1 MPRGDGTGPAGQGPM
16 TGRGLGFCAGYDTPG
31 FTKGPGMG
39 WGGRGMAWG
48 WGGRGG
54 RGMAWGRGARWGV
67 APVTPAYPTWVPTQ
81 VPVQQPV
88 DNVEFLKSQK
98 NALEAQVTN
107 LQVALEQL
115 AKKIEELE
123 EKKE

>member
-1 MPRGDGTGPAGQGPM
+1 
-16 TGRGLGFCAGYDTPG
+16 
-31 FTKGPGMG
+31 
-39 WGGRGMAWG
+39 
-48 WGGRGG
+48 
-54 RGMAWGRGARWGV
+54 MAWGRGARWGV
-67 APVTPAYPTWVPTQ
+67 APVAPAYPTWVPT

-115 AKKIEELE
+115 ANKIEELE
-123 EKKE
+123 KKE

>member
-1 MPRGDGTGPAGQGPM
+1 MPRGDGSGPAGQGPM
-16 TGRGLGFCAGYDTPG
+16 TGRGLGYCSGYDTPG

-39 WGGRGMAWG
+39 MGRGMAWG
-48 WGGRGG
+48 RGGGMG

-67 APVTPAYPTWVPTQ
+67 APVAPAYPAWVPPA
-81 VPVQQPV
+81 PVQQPV
-88 DNVEFLKSQK
+88 DNVEYLKSQK

-115 AKKIEELE
+115 ANKIKELE